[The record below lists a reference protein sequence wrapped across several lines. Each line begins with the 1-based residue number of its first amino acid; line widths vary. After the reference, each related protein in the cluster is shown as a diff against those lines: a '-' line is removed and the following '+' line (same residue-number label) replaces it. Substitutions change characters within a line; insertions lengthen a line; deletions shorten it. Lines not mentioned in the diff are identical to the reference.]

1 MSQNLRRSFFL
12 FGGLLTLAAGAPS
25 IAAEK
30 AVDCCREEKPA
41 TPLTRGS
48 IYQLEAAFTD
58 DTGES
63 RSLESLRG
71 QSVVLNLFYA
81 SCGYA
86 CPIAVSDMLAL
97 QARVPANLRSR
108 TVFVLVSFDTTHDT
122 TAVLAEYR
130 KQRGLDAQWIL
141 LRGTDDSVR
150 ELAALVGVKY
160 KPEPGGA
167 FAHSNLITIL
177 NPEGEIVHQ
186 RIGLNGGL
194 AEAAAALGAPQRHE
208 IQ

>member
-1 MSQNLRRSFFL
+1 MSQNLRQSFFL
-12 FGGLLTLAAGAPS
+12 FSGLLTLAVETPGV
-25 IAAEK
+25 AAEEI
-30 AVDCCREEKPA
+30 ADCCREEKPA
-41 TPLTRGS
+41 TPLTKGS
-48 IYQLEAAFTD
+48 IYQLEATFTD
-58 DTGES
+58 DTGEI

-71 QSVVLNLFYA
+71 RSVVLNLFYA

-86 CPIAVSDMLAL
+86 CPLAVSDMLAL
-97 QARVPANLRSR
+97 QERVPANLKSQ
-108 TVFVLVSFDTTHDT
+108 TMFVLVSFDLAHDT

-194 AEAAAALGAPQRHE
+194 AEAAAALGAPKQR
-208 IQ
+208 

>member
-1 MSQNLRRSFFL
+1 MSQNLLRSL
-12 FGGLLTLAAGAPS
+12 FVLGGVLTLAA
-25 IAAEK
+25 AAADLAAQK
-30 AVDCCREEKPA
+30 AAACCREEKPA
-41 TPLTRGS
+41 TPLTRES
-48 IYQLEAAFTD
+48 IYQLEATFTD
-58 DTGES
+58 DTGETC
-63 RSLESLRG
+63 SLESLRG

-97 QARVPANLRSR
+97 QERLPANLRSR
-108 TVFVLVSFDTTHDT
+108 TVFVLVSFDLAHDT

-194 AEAAAALGAPQRHE
+194 AEAAAALGPPKRHE
-208 IQ
+208 LQ